1 MLIVPL
7 QEARIGMVLAAN
19 VPHPEDPEQDLL
31 KAGFVLDAPVLAR
44 LADLGIDSLYIDY
57 PDLRE
62 LDQILLPSLS
72 PARQLLY
79 KQIKATIAA
88 VQKTAKPTVGFA
100 DYYVAVR
107 ELVLTLM
114 QVGEHPVYVEL
125 LASRLGEDA
134 VGHAAAVAHLSLVLG
149 IQMRRYLIEQRS
161 RLPASHACE
170 VVNLGV
176 AGMLHDL
183 GKAKL
188 PPPLRNCSSINP
200 PRDPAARS
208 EWEAHPQLAYDM
220 IRGGVES
227 TASVAVLQHHQR
239 FDGNGFPAGVGRDG
253 TPIRFA
259 GTKTHVFARLLCAAD
274 LFDRLATGA
283 EGRRPNVEVLHLIRT
298 QYAAWLDPEVFAA
311 FAQAIPPFPPGT
323 KVELSDGTA
332 AVIAGLNPED
342 PYRPPVRRF
351 TPGTTAFEPG
361 QIPLTADGAPQIESV
376 DGLRVPDLIPARVSR
391 ARACA

>member
-1 MLIVPL
+1 MLIVPM
-7 QEARIGMVLAAN
+7 QEVRVGMVLATN
-19 VPHPEDPEQDLL
+19 VPHPEDPAQDLL
-31 KAGFVLDAPVLAR
+31 KAGFVLDAPVLSR

-62 LDQILLPSLS
+62 LDQILLPTLS
-72 PARQLLY
+72 PPRQLLY

-88 VQKTAKPTVGFA
+88 IQKTAKPTVGFA

-125 LASRLGEDA
+125 LASRLGDDA
-134 VGHAAAVAHLSLVLG
+134 VAHAAAVAHLSLVLG
-149 IQMRRYLIEQRS
+149 IQMRRYLIDQRS

-170 VVNLGV
+170 VINLGV

-200 PRDPAARS
+200 PADPAARA
-208 EWEAHPQLAYDM
+208 EWESHPQLAYDM

-239 FDGNGFPAGVGRDG
+239 FDGNGFPIGQARDG
-253 TPIRFA
+253 SPLRYS

-274 LFDRLATGA
+274 LFDRLAAGPEA
-283 EGRRPNVEVLHLIRT
+283 RRPNIEVLHLMRT
-298 QYAAWLDPEVFAA
+298 QYAAWLDPEVFISL
-311 FAQAIPPFPPGT
+311 AQAIPPFPPGT
-323 KVELSDGTA
+323 KVELSDGTS
-332 AVIAGLNPED
+332 AVISGLNPEN

-351 TPGTTAFEPG
+351 APGTTTFEPG
-361 QIPLTADGAPQIESV
+361 QILLAADGAPQIESV
-376 DGLRVPDLIPARVSR
+376 GGVCVPDLIPARAPR